1 MVKFNKLEV
10 LKSSHASTTSQ
21 MLPAHTTIKC
31 LVKLTIFFN
40 TNVAIEL
47 EIIRTLTKTSNFFQ
61 PSDDLGLL
69 PSTWYDLSGSHSLTS
84 FQEQNAKN
92 RVRGHRSAL

>member
-1 MVKFNKLEV
+1 MIIHIFTHMVKFNKLEV

-40 TNVAIEL
+40 TKLEVLKQAIF
-47 EIIRTLTKTSNFFQ
+47 SNRRMI
-61 PSDDLGLL
+61 SD
-69 PSTWYDLSGSHSLTS
+69 SSHP
-84 FQEQNAKN
+84 
-92 RVRGHRSAL
+92 RGMISVGATA